1 VGKEFEKVK
10 SVKTLFW
17 MAVFILVIFFALQNK
32 DEVILRFGLYPIQN
46 YQWEAPKI
54 PLFLVILCSIFL
66 GVLIGGTSDLYRH
79 LQLKRTIRQNQK
91 MIERLE
97 REIQSL
103 GGLGLEKPSLLKEDF

>member
-1 VGKEFEKVK
+1 M
-10 SVKTLFW
+10 KTLFG
-17 MAVFILVIFFALQNK
+17 MAVFIFVIFFAIQNK
-32 DEVILRFGLYPIQN
+32 DEVILRFGLYPVQN

-91 MIERLE
+91 MIETLQK
-97 REIQSL
+97 EIQSL
-103 GGLGLEKPSLLKEDF
+103 GSLGLEKPSLLKEDF